1 MLLDSDLER
10 LVLSGRRRM
19 VLQVLFKRGSER
31 KLLVADIT
39 SKRFHLSVKV
49 VHRLHVLLEFAGK
62 RKHLQAHL
70 ARKLDALLLRQLFDN

>member
-1 MLLDSDLER
+1 
-10 LVLSGRRRM
+10 
-19 VLQVLFKRGSER
+19 
-31 KLLVADIT
+31 
-39 SKRFHLSVKV
+39 VKV